1 MSRGRKSKP
10 VILTDKEREYLE
22 QQTRARTIQ
31 AQTVTRAKILLLR
44 AAGVTI
50 ENIAEKV
57 DLNRKSVMLCINKFH
72 EGGIQKTWFMA

>member
-10 VILTDKEREYLE
+10 VILTDKEREYLK

-57 DLNRKSVMLCINKFH
+57 VLNRKIRKSLIAGYFKILLFLV
-72 EGGIQKTWFMA
+72 